1 MAFHRH
7 LIDILWDVAPADIAP
22 ATPAEVRLALEWY
35 PGEGVSLCSRWTH
48 ARD

>member
-7 LIDILWDVAPADIAP
+7 LIQLLWDVAPADIAP
-22 ATPAEVRLALEWY
+22 ATAAKSRLAIQWY
-35 PGEGVSLCSRWTH
+35 VGEDGCLCSRWTR